1 MLEPTASGSAGC
13 GPSPRRAVSI
23 SPLARCTM
31 RVKATLRFILVIG
44 ALCIAT
50 AIPAARA
57 QQTPP
62 NVNPTHY
69 WTYHLN
75 QPYPNPQPVAVMDQ
89 FLPQFVPNT
98 TDQMERLVN
107 WVKKIDP
114 SRVASPVLD
123 PNLHY

>member
-1 MLEPTASGSAGC
+1 
-13 GPSPRRAVSI
+13 
-23 SPLARCTM
+23 M
-31 RVKATLRFILVIG
+31 RVRATLRFILVIG

-75 QPYPNPQPVAVMDQ
+75 QPYPNG
-89 FLPQFVPNT
+89 PN
-98 TDQMERLVN
+98 DYLERIEANIECL
-107 WVKKIDP
+107 KKKLE
-114 SRVASPVLD
+114 AEKMQAA
-123 PNLHY
+123 